1 MFSSILISIA
11 IAAPTVGF
19 DTPVDLPKPSEVSQ
33 VAKTHD
39 GKVVSVTDEKLVMTD
54 NDGKNQHNHMITK
67 AAKVMLDGKIVKITE
82 LKAGDVIKVTTA
94 EGVVTMIEATRPANS
109 PK

>member
-11 IAAPTVGF
+11 VATPALGF
-19 DTPVDLPKPSEVSQ
+19 DAPATLPRPQVVSQ

-39 GKVVSVTDEKLVMTD
+39 GKVVSVTDDKLVMSD
-54 NDGKNQHNHMITK
+54 NDGKNQHNHMITG
-67 AAKVMLDGKIVKITE
+67 AAKVMLDGKIVKLAE
-82 LKAGDVIKVTTA
+82 LKAGDAIKVTTA
-94 EGVVTMIEATRPANS
+94 EGVITMIEATRPANS

>member
-1 MFSSILISIA
+1 MLSSILISIA
-11 IAAPTVGF
+11 IAAPAVAF
-19 DTPVDLPKPSEVSQ
+19 DSPVNTPRPQEVSQ

-54 NDGKNQHNHMITK
+54 KDGKNQHNHMITG

-82 LKAGDVIKVTTA
+82 LKAGDSIKVTTA
-94 EGVVTMIEATRPANS
+94 EGVVTMIEATRAANS